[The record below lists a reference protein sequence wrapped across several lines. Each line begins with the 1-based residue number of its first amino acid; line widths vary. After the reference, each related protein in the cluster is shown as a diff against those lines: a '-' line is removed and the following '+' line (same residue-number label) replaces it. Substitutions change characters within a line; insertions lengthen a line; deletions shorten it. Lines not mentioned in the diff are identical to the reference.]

1 MDMFDG
7 MFERESL
14 MTALEI
20 MIKLGIGA
28 ILGGLIGLEREVQG
42 RPAGVRTH
50 MLMVIGVILIG
61 EASKMFGGG
70 DPTRI
75 AAQIVTGV
83 GFLGAG
89 TIMRTGSD
97 VKGLTTA
104 ASIWAAAAI
113 GMAVSAGG
121 PLLLVAVAATV
132 LVLTTLAL
140 VDDLS
145 RRLSKK
151 GRMKNLVVSLK
162 NRGAVGELL
171 EAVYSAGGQVN
182 DMHFTGQGEDVHV
195 TLKVRGDRRT
205 VLEAACRV
213 EGVDSASWSG

>member
-1 MDMFDG
+1 MQMFDG
-7 MFERESL
+7 LFERESL
-14 MTALEI
+14 MTALEVL
-20 MIKLGIGA
+20 IKLGMGA
-28 ILGGLIGLEREVQG
+28 ILGGLIGIEREQAG

-61 EASKMFGGG
+61 EASRMFGGG

-89 TIMRTGSD
+89 TIMRTGSE

-113 GMAVSAGG
+113 GMAISAGG
-121 PLLLVAVAATV
+121 PLLIVAVVATF
-132 LVLTTLAL
+132 LVLITLAV

-151 GRMKNLVVSLK
+151 GRHKGLVVRLK
-162 NRGAVGELL
+162 TREAVGDVLQ
-171 EAVYSAGGQVN
+171 AVQKAGATVQ
-182 DMHFTGQGEDVHV
+182 DAHFTDHGEEVDV
-195 TLKVRGDRRT
+195 TLKIKGDRSHVVDALT
-205 VLEAACRV
+205 GIEKVAAV
-213 EGVDSASWSG
+213 TWI